1 MALPEERL
9 TEDLLKRLL
18 EAETPEAY
26 LDQGETLGRDLAD
39 YLRELLADRGINRSE
54 LARRSG
60 VNGTFVYDIF
70 NGKSLPRRDNA
81 IMLAFGLSCSLI
93 ETQRLLRLAGV
104 SELWPK
110 RRRDA
115 IIIWCIEHG
124 MTYAACDDELAR
136 LGERT
141 LFHPEKDNVSTSAHP
156 TANKGG
162 AAIEGHRMKG
172 LG

>member
-9 TEDLLKRLL
+9 TEDLLERLL
-18 EAETPEAY
+18 AAETPDAY
-26 LDQGETLGRDLAD
+26 LAEDATLDRSLVD
-39 YLRELLADRGINRSE
+39 YLHDLLDDRHLNRSR
-54 LARRSG
+54 LAQRSG

-70 NGKSLPRRDNA
+70 NGKSLPGRDTA
-81 IMLAFGLSCSLI
+81 LMLAFGLSCSVI

-124 MTYAACDDELAR
+124 MGYAACDDELAR
-136 LGERT
+136 LGEQT
-141 LFHPEKDNVSTSAHP
+141 LYHPDGP
-156 TANKGG
+156 GRRG
-162 AAIEGHRMKG
+162 AASVRRSGMRG
-172 LG
+172 